1 MRKPSC
7 PALLKS
13 HLIVSRYSRLPQLE
27 KWGKQQSDTSTT
39 NKISN
44 AEEIGKIMN
53 QFLCLNPVAN
63 ERINVGPRIIYRP
76 NVFGIFKFCVCIGL
90 LIFFK

>member
-27 KWGKQQSDTSTT
+27 KWSKQQSDTSTT

-44 AEEIGKIMN
+44 AEEIGKIIN
-53 QFLCLNPVAN
+53 QFLCLDIVTN
-63 ERINVGPRIIYRP
+63 ERINVGPRIIYRA
-76 NVFGIFKFCVCIGL
+76 NVYIQYL
-90 LIFFK
+90 

>member
-1 MRKPSC
+1 MFYFPILMRKPSC

-27 KWGKQQSDTSTT
+27 KWSKQQSDTSTT

-53 QFLCLNPVAN
+53 QFLCLDIVTN
-63 ERINVGPRIIYRP
+63 ERINVGPRIIYRA
-76 NVFGIFKFCVCIGL
+76 NVYIRYL
-90 LIFFK
+90 